1 MIAKNKKASRATY
14 RIQASVLHKSAEILS
29 ERRPDSKILR
39 LAQPIDISFARA
51 CKLALDVPF
60 EEGQELSSL
69 HHLLH
74 LRLPSNFNSDIKRA
88 GGVGCAGG
96 LMRDRRNLSQQC
108 LSHKLLGAAPLTSLA
123 SPARTMSKLPC
134 TLRLVP
140 TLGTAERDSS
150 PSHPETT

>member
-1 MIAKNKKASRATY
+1 M
-14 RIQASVLHKSAEILS
+14 HKSAEILS
-29 ERRPDSKILR
+29 ERLPDSKILR
-39 LAQPIDISFARA
+39 LAQPTPTHISSARA

-74 LRLPSNFNSDIKRA
+74 LRLPSNLNSDIKRA
-88 GGVGCAGG
+88 GCVGCAGGLEYSRIMGG